1 MKSFALLSVIALIT
15 VAVAEAENS
24 DPKPSPTPAPIS
36 GEMEEPVLPT
46 PDATP
51 ADAGAVLLPESD
63 ELPANSAVGQP
74 TRVSPNRLAPKPSA
88 AEKARFD
95 KVRSMAMSSPRAAYL
110 LKRARNSSSV
120 ATRRTY
126 LRAYYSTV
134 AARMRKLD
142 PGLKSSIDEYEEAKV
157 QQVAGSASQSN
168 GSTRRSRS
176 HRTAARVSH
185 HRSRRVAAHHRYE
198 RMMILY
204 YPYGPDMPPYGPP
217 MVFDPW

>member
-1 MKSFALLSVIALIT
+1 MKLLALLSSIALIT

-24 DPKPSPTPAPIS
+24 DPSSSPTPAPIS

-51 ADAGAVLLPESD
+51 ADVGAVLLPESD
-63 ELPANSAVGQP
+63 ELPANTAVGQP
-74 TRVSPNRLAPKPSA
+74 TRVSPNRPKASA
-88 AEKARFD
+88 AESARFD
-95 KVRSMAMSSPRAAYL
+95 KVQSMAMSTPRAVYL
-110 LKRARNSSSV
+110 LKRARNSSRV

-142 PGLKSSIDEYEEAKV
+142 PGLKLSIDEYEEAKV
-157 QQVAGSASQSN
+157 QQVAGSASQSK

-185 HRSRRVAAHHRYE
+185 HRSRRIAAHHRYE